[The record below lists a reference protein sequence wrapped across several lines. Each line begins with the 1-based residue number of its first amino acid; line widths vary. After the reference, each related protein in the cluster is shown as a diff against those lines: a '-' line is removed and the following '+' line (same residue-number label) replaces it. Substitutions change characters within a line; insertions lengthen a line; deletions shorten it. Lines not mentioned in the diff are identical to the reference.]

1 MVAPSIDYR
10 ALSPMLVVFGAAV
23 LAVLVDAF
31 VPRAWRS
38 RTQLVLSL
46 IGLLGALG
54 CVIALAADG
63 TDRTTMSGAVVLD
76 GPTLFAQG
84 TIIVVA
90 ALTVLVC
97 SERRLDNVWA
107 PVALASSVPTAAG
120 GSDADLVADPFTP
133 AAATVPGSE
142 AELAAGRAGTL
153 TTEVFSLTLF
163 ATGGMMLF
171 GAAGD
176 LLTMFIALEVFS
188 LPLYVL
194 CGLAR
199 RRRLLSQEAA
209 LKYFL
214 LGAFASA
221 FFLFGA
227 AFIYG
232 STGTLALS
240 EAGRSIAESGDD
252 TLALIGLALLAVGL
266 LFKVGAVPFG
276 SWVPDV
282 YQGAPTPVTAFM
294 ASATKVA
301 AFVALARVFYVS
313 FPSLAE
319 LWRPA
324 LWVVAIATMVVA
336 TIMAVSQDDIKRM
349 FAYSSMVHA
358 GFILLGVIALS
369 DAGLSAVL
377 FYLATYAF
385 SAFGGFALLSVVRD
399 SAGREATDF
408 ESWAGIGRRRPL
420 VGALFALFLL
430 AFAGI
435 PLTTGFVAKF
445 VVFAAAGSSGAWAL
459 VIVGVLASA
468 VAAYFYLRVIVAMFF
483 TDAGGGSAGATD
495 AADSAGANG
504 DGADGAGD
512 GDGDGA
518 TVAGAAAPAVEVRQP
533 SLATTLPIAVCA
545 VITLGFGIVPQW
557 LLALSDAAVPFLR

>member
-1 MVAPSIDYR
+1 MTPVFQAATMVAPSVDYR
-10 ALSPMLVVFGAAV
+10 ALSPMLVVFTAAV

-31 VPRAWRS
+31 GPRAWRS
-38 RTQLVLSL
+38 RTQLALAL
-46 IGLLGALG
+46 TGLVGALG
-54 CVIALAADG
+54 AIIALAVGGAH
-63 TDRTTMSGAVVLD
+63 RTTMSGAVVLD
-76 GPTLFAQG
+76 GPALFTQG
-84 TIIVVA
+84 TIVVIA
-90 ALTVLVC
+90 ILTVLVC

-107 PVALASSVPTAAG
+107 PSTVAASASAAAG
-120 GSDADLVADPFTP
+120 NADADLIADPFTP
-133 AAATVPGSE
+133 AAATVPGSDG
-142 AELAAGRAGTL
+142 ELAAGRAGTL
-153 TTEVFSLTLF
+153 TTEVFSLALF

-227 AFIYG
+227 SFVYG
-232 STGTLALS
+232 ATGTLSLS
-240 EAGRSIAESGDD
+240 AAGASIAGSADSG
-252 TLALIGLALLAVGL
+252 LALIGLALLAVGL

-282 YQGAPTPVTAFM
+282 YQGAPTPITAFM

-301 AFVALARVFYVS
+301 AFAALTRVLYVT
-313 FPSLAE
+313 FGSLADQ
-319 LWRPA
+319 WRPA
-324 LWVVAIATMVVA
+324 LWVVAIATMVIA
-336 TIMAVSQDDIKRM
+336 TLMAVSQDDIKRM

-358 GFILLGVIALS
+358 GFILLGVVALS
-369 DAGLSAVL
+369 DAGLAAVL

-408 ESWAGIGRRRPL
+408 ASWAGIGRRRPL

-435 PLTTGFVAKF
+435 PLTTGFVAKL
-445 VVFAAAGSSGAWAL
+445 VVFAAAGAAGAWGL

-483 TDAGGGSAGATD
+483 TE
-495 AADSAGANG
+495 ADS
-504 DGADGAGD
+504 DEI
-512 GDGDGA
+512 
-518 TVAGAAAPAVEVRQP
+518 EVRQP
-533 SLATTLPIAVCA
+533 SVATALPIAVCA
-545 VITLGFGIVPQW
+545 VITLGFGVAPQW
-557 LLALSDAAVPFLR
+557 LLALAESAVPFLR

>member
-1 MVAPSIDYR
+1 VTTVNLAATMVAPSIDYR
-10 ALSPMLVVFGAAV
+10 ALSPMLIVLGAAV
-23 LAVLVDAF
+23 VAVLVEAF
-31 VPRAWRS
+31 VPQRWRS
-38 RTQLVLSL
+38 RTQLVLAL
-46 IGLLGALG
+46 IGLVAAL
-54 CVIALAADG
+54 VAVVALAASG
-63 TDRTTMSGAVVLD
+63 NDRTTMSGAVVLD
-76 GPTLFAQG
+76 GPTLFSQG
-84 TIIVVA
+84 VIVVVA
-90 ALTVLVC
+90 VLTVLIC

-107 PVALASSVPTAAG
+107 PVALASSVPTSAVG
-120 GSDADLVADPFTP
+120 GDADLVADPFTP
-133 AAATVPGSE
+133 AASTVPGSD
-142 AELAAGRAGTL
+142 AELVAGRAGSL
-153 TTEVFSLTLF
+153 TTEVFPLTLF

-171 GAAGD
+171 GASGD

-188 LPLYVL
+188 LPLYIL

-227 AFIYG
+227 SFIYG
-232 STGTLALS
+232 ATGTLSL
-240 EAGRSIAESGDD
+240 AGAGKSLASAGDT
-252 TLALIGLALLAVGL
+252 TLGVIGLALLAVGL
-266 LFKVGAVPFG
+266 LFKIGAVPFG

-301 AFVALARVFYVS
+301 AFVALARVFYVT
-313 FPSLAE
+313 FDSLADY
-319 LWRPA
+319 WRPA
-324 LWVVAIATMVVA
+324 LWVVAIATMVIA
-336 TIMAVSQDDIKRM
+336 TLMAVSQDDIKRM

-358 GFILLGVIALS
+358 GFLLLGVIALS
-369 DAGLSAVL
+369 EAGLAAVL

-399 SAGREATDF
+399 GVGREATGF
-408 ESWAGIGRRRPL
+408 ESWAGLGRRRPL

-445 VVFAAAGSSGAWAL
+445 VVFAAAGSSGAWGL

-483 TDAGGGSAGATD
+483 TDADDDT
-495 AADSAGANG
+495 
-504 DGADGAGD
+504 
-512 GDGDGA
+512 
-518 TVAGAAAPAVEVRQP
+518 PAVEVRQP

-545 VITLGFGIVPQW
+545 IVTLGFGIAPQW
-557 LLALSDAAVPFLR
+557 LLHLAESATPFLR